1 MCNHITQS
9 GLNDMELMNELEE
22 MGYDFRNSNQ
32 TLDDVINDSRPITE
46 LSNDDFN
53 WLGAYEMAINEGY
66 RYCECCDRW
75 YKN

>member
-1 MCNHITQS
+1 
-9 GLNDMELMNELEE
+9 